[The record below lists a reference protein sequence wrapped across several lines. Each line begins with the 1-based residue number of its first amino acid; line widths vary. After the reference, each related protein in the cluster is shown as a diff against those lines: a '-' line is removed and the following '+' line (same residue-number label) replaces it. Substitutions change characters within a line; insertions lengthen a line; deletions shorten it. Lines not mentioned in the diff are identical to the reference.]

1 MSVDVFSSFDDSLF
15 KNPHKHIL
23 GHLVNNSHQ
32 RAEDSSWIAAPV
44 VESLPNEQRTKVDI
58 VSK

>member
-1 MSVDVFSSFDDSLF
+1 MSVDVFSSFDAGLF

-32 RAEDSSWIAAPV
+32 RAEDSSWISAPV

-58 VSK
+58 ASK